1 MIDCINIIIA
11 VITAISN
18 KKENPRTSKLLFFNL
33 WTMQNSS
40 VVFFKQRFP
49 FLQIALQR
57 DIFPF

>member
-49 FLQIALQR
+49 FLQIALQ
-57 DIFPF
+57 